1 MPFTKEN
8 ARSVVHTVHVIK
20 QTRFAANASIADI
33 FLSLL
38 KSAGINYDFMMFTL
52 AHTQIFRGM

>member
-1 MPFTKEN
+1 M
-8 ARSVVHTVHVIK
+8 HVIK